1 MCSKVKTSQQA
12 DDWYA
17 QMKDYCDP
25 KKHPRH
31 TLGWAMGGQNMCD
44 VHLALKRLVALRF
57 DGLLEKGVHDVMH
70 LGTSKLEWAVLL
82 TDIQRAVRKYH
93 NENFMITFD
102 CASPFCKC

>member
-1 MCSKVKTSQQA
+1 MYYKVKTSQQA

-25 KKHPRH
+25 KKYPCTHFN
-31 TLGWAMGGQNMCD
+31 GWAMGGQNMCD

-70 LGTSKLEWAVLL
+70 SWVQVNWNG
-82 TDIQRAVRKYH
+82 QCY
-93 NENFMITFD
+93 
-102 CASPFCKC
+102 